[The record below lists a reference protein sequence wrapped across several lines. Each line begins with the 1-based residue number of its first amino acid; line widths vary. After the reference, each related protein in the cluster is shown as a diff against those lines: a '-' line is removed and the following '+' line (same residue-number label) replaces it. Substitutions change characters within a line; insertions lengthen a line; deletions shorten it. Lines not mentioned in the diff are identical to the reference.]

1 MKVPEPR
8 KLDSGTWFIQ
18 LRLNGVSVPVSA
30 SSEKECRRAAELIK
44 AEHRAGK
51 RTVQKPDN
59 DTTLA
64 QAIDKYIKSRKN
76 RLKDRSVEQYE
87 YIRDHRFQAIMQLPL
102 SKITNSKLDKAL
114 EEELQKPSR
123 KGGDISPKTVK
134 DAYMLIASVLHKY
147 APGINTDV
155 DLPEIQRT
163 FPELIPPDDIF
174 KAVKGTDIELPCL
187 LAMWLSLSMSEI
199 RGLTKSKSIRKNK
212 LYIVETVV
220 DVKGQPVRKTGG
232 KEETRPRVF
241 DIPPYLKK
249 LLNSVDGDIIE
260 PRSGHAVYMRFQKV
274 LEQAGLPKMKF
285 HALRHINASIMADI
299 GIPSVI
305 AQERGGWKTD
315 NTMKMVYTHTFD
327 SSRRSADKRIDK
339 YFENDVL
346 KIGKANKT
354 LTKQ

>member
-8 KLDSGTWFIQ
+8 RLPSGTWFVQ
-18 LRLNGVSVPVSA
+18 LRLGGESVPVTA
-30 SSEKECRRAAELIK
+30 PTEKECRDTAALIK
-44 AEHRAGK
+44 AEYKAGK
-51 RTVQKPDN
+51 RTVQKQEN
-59 DTTLA
+59 DITLA
-64 QAIDKYIKSRKN
+64 QAIDKYIASRRN
-76 RLKDRSVEQYE
+76 RLKDRTVEQYE
-87 YIRDHRFQAIMQLPL
+87 YIRDFRFQSIMQLPL
-102 SKITNSKLDKAL
+102 SKITNAKLDKAL

-123 KGGDISPKTVK
+123 KGGTVSPKTVT

-147 APGINTDV
+147 APSIDTNV

-163 FPELIPPDDIF
+163 FPELIPPAEIF
-174 KAVKGTDIELPCL
+174 RAVKGTDVELPTL

-220 DVKGQPVRKTGG
+220 DVKGKPVRKAGG

-241 DIPPYLKK
+241 DIPPYLQK
-249 LLNSVDGDIIE
+249 LLDDVDGDIIE
-260 PRSGHAVYMRFQKV
+260 TRSGHAVYMRFQKV

-299 GIPSVI
+299 GIPSPV

-315 NTMKMVYTHTFD
+315 STMKAVYTHTFD
-327 SSRRSADKRIDK
+327 SSRREADKRINE
-339 YFENDVL
+339 YFENNVL
-346 KIGKANKT
+346 KIENANKM
-354 LTKQ
+354 LTEK

>member
-1 MKVPEPR
+1 VKVPEP
-8 KLDSGTWFIQ
+8 KHLPSGTWFIQ

-30 SSEKECRRAAELIK
+30 SSETECKRAAELIK

-51 RTVQKPDN
+51 HTVQKPEN

-64 QAIDKYIKSRKN
+64 QAIDKYIASRRN
-76 RLKDRSVEQYE
+76 RLKDRTIEQYE
-87 YIRDHRFQAIMQLPL
+87 YIRDFRFQSVMQLPL
-102 SKITNSKLDKAL
+102 SKITNAKLDKAV
-114 EEELQKPSR
+114 EGELQKSSR
-123 KGGDISPKTVK
+123 KGGTVSPKTVT

-147 APGINTDV
+147 AKGINTDV

-163 FPELIPPDDIF
+163 FPELIPPEEIF
-174 KAVKGTDIELPCL
+174 EAVKDTDIELPAL

-212 LYIVETVV
+212 LYIVETIV
-220 DVKGQPVRKTGG
+220 DVKGKPVRKAGG
-232 KEETRPRVF
+232 KEEKRPRAF

-249 LLNSVDGDIIE
+249 LLDAVDGDIIE
-260 PRSGHAVYMRFQKV
+260 PRSGHAVYMRFQRV

-299 GIPSVI
+299 GIPSPI

-315 NTMKMVYTHTFD
+315 STMKAVYTHTFD
-327 SSRRSADKRIDK
+327 ASRRSADKRIDE
-339 YFENDVL
+339 YFEKDVL

-354 LTKQ
+354 LTEK